1 LLKKQ
6 KKMNCRAQLLS
17 LPLTYRYLLTIV
29 DARQLQEQF
38 LPLRAA
44 MLAAIS
50 TDDKEVTQTALKIAS
65 ENEAEEKHASV
76 ATLNGQKMGG
86 KLEEKLEGKQG
97 AEVEGFLKREQV
109 DEMEEMEEVEE
120 AEELEEQNNEE
131 AVTEAEEEEEDVE
144 LDLEN
149 EGDGTENDHRSQ
161 DEVEEAS
168 HTRQDAKPIRLQRER
183 SRRSSSDSDSE
194 SKHRNEKR
202 KDKKSAKSA
211 PNHKGRKR
219 DSRDSSDSEPDE
231 LFMYAQEK
239 EAAARKLMRKFTKI
253 RSAIRKHAQELATL
267 QHEMAALELGEA
279 AFNGDRGS
287 GGGGGGHPRAKERD
301 DLSTFEAFMEHRR
314 KREHTHEAFEA
325 TAKRLESDKSETKQ
339 RFARNTTKLINI
351 AAPVLDARAF
361 TQDPDVASALE
372 ECSNNSSLVTHYLS
386 HPVATLALTCAQL
399 IHTKSTHAMYQTDRW
414 RAYTA
419 KKRA

>member
-1 LLKKQ
+1 
-6 KKMNCRAQLLS
+6 MNSRAQLLS

-50 TDDKEVTQTALKIAS
+50 TDDKEVTQTALKIAN

-76 ATLNGQKMGG
+76 ATLDGQKMGG
-86 KLEEKLEGKQG
+86 KIEGKLEGKQG
-97 AEVEGFLKREQV
+97 AEVEGFLTREEV
-109 DEMEEMEEVEE
+109 DEMEEVEE

-131 AVTEAEEEEEDVE
+131 AVTEDEEEDVE

-149 EGDGTENDHRSQ
+149 EGDGSENDHRSQ
-161 DEVEEAS
+161 DEVEDAS
-168 HTRQDAKPIRLQRER
+168 HTRQDVKPIRLQRER

-194 SKHRNEKR
+194 TKHRNEKR

-211 PNHKGRKR
+211 PTHKGRKR
-219 DSRDSSDSEPDE
+219 DSHDSSDSEPDE

-253 RSAIRKHAQELATL
+253 RSAIRKHSQELATL

-279 AFNGDRGS
+279 AFNGESGS
-287 GGGGGGHPRAKERD
+287 GGGNGGGSRAKEKD

-414 RAYTA
+414 RAYMA

>member
-1 LLKKQ
+1 
-6 KKMNCRAQLLS
+6 MNYRTQLLS

-50 TDDKEVTQTALKIAS
+50 TDDKEVTQTALKVAH
-65 ENEAEEKHASV
+65 EDEAEEKHASV
-76 ATLNGQKMGG
+76 ATLDGQKMGG
-86 KLEEKLEGKQG
+86 KLEGKLEGKIEGKLEGKQG
-97 AEVEGFLKREQV
+97 AEVEEFLTREQV
-109 DEMEEMEEVEE
+109 DEMEEVEEV
-120 AEELEEQNNEE
+120 EELEEQNNEE
-131 AVTEAEEEEEDVE
+131 AATEAEDEEEDVE

-161 DEVEEAS
+161 DEVEEVS

-202 KDKKSAKSA
+202 RDKKSA
-211 PNHKGRKR
+211 PNHKGRRR
-219 DSRDSSDSEPDE
+219 DSRNSSDSEPDE

-253 RSAIRKHAQELATL
+253 RSAIRKHSQELATL

-279 AFNGDRGS
+279 AFNG
-287 GGGGGGHPRAKERD
+287 GGGAGGGNGGHPRAKEKD

-314 KREHTHEAFEA
+314 KREHTQEAFEA

-339 RFARNTTKLINI
+339 RFARNTTKLLNI

-372 ECSNNSSLVTHYLS
+372 ECSTNSSLVTHYLS

-399 IHTKSTHAMYQTDRW
+399 IHTKGKDAMYQTERW

-419 KKRA
+419 KKKSARDA

>member
-1 LLKKQ
+1 
-6 KKMNCRAQLLS
+6 MNSRAQLLS

-50 TDDKEVTQTALKIAS
+50 TDDKEVTQTALKIAN

-76 ATLNGQKMGG
+76 ATLDGQKMGG
-86 KLEEKLEGKQG
+86 KIEGKLEGKQG
-97 AEVEGFLKREQV
+97 AEVEGFLTREEV
-109 DEMEEMEEVEE
+109 DEMEEVEE

-131 AVTEAEEEEEDVE
+131 AVTEDEEEDVE

-149 EGDGTENDHRSQ
+149 EGDGSENDHRSQ
-161 DEVEEAS
+161 DEVEDAS
-168 HTRQDAKPIRLQRER
+168 HTRQDVKPIRLQRER

-194 SKHRNEKR
+194 TKHRNEKR

-219 DSRDSSDSEPDE
+219 DSHDSSDSEPDE
-231 LFMYAQEK
+231 LFMYAHEK

-253 RSAIRKHAQELATL
+253 RSAIRKHSQELATL

-279 AFNGDRGS
+279 AFNGESGS
-287 GGGGGGHPRAKERD
+287 GGGNGGGSRAKEKD

-414 RAYTA
+414 RAYMA